1 MNDLIADCITK
12 PEHPSY
18 YAFVIDGETTLGEYW
33 ETNPRSH
40 CHDMM
45 GHITEWFYNG
55 IGGIEILEP
64 GFRAIALHPHM
75 PESVNELRVSY
86 NSPYGEIV
94 VSGKRHDGTAE
105 YTYQVPD
112 EVKVIGN

>member
-1 MNDLIADCITK
+1 
-12 PEHPSY
+12 
-18 YAFVIDGETTLGEYW
+18 
-33 ETNPRSH
+33 
-40 CHDMM
+40 MM

-64 GFRAIALHPHM
+64 GFKAIALHPHM

-94 VSGKRHDGTAE
+94 VSGKRHDGKAE

-112 EVKVIGN
+112 EVKIAGRNHTARTW